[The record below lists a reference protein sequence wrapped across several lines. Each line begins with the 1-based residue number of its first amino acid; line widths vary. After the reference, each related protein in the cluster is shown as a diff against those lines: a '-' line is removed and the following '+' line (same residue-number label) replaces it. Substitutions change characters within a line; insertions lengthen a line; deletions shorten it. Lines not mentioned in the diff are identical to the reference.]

1 MHLSGKL
8 TNGGNKQN
16 IILIDILK
24 GKKKMKRHKS
34 QKNVIKLFFVIPDHY
49 FVVSAANF
57 TK

>member
-1 MHLSGKL
+1 MNLSVKL

-24 GKKKMKRHKS
+24 GEKKMKRNKS
-34 QKNVIKLFFVIPDHY
+34 EKNVIKLLFVIPDHY
-49 FVVSAANF
+49 FVVSAAIF

>member
-1 MHLSGKL
+1 MNLSGKL

-24 GKKKMKRHKS
+24 GEKKMKRHKS
-34 QKNVIKLFFVIPDHY
+34 EKNVIKLLFAIPDHY
-49 FVVSAANF
+49 FVVSAAIF

>member
-16 IILIDILK
+16 IILIDILN

-34 QKNVIKLFFVIPDHY
+34 QKNVIKLYQIIIL
-49 FVVSAANF
+49 
-57 TK
+57 